1 MATMPDS
8 RDRSRHH
15 FSLAE
20 SVDLLAR
27 TPRLL
32 EVWLRGLPDDWLQ
45 ANEGPETW
53 SPWVVVGHLIHGEK
67 TDWMPRLARI
77 LEHRDRVAFDP
88 YDRFAQFRE
97 SAGKS
102 LGELLDEF
110 AALRAENLRRLES
123 LGLSEEQLDL
133 PGRHPSLGA
142 VTLRMLLATWV
153 AHDYDHVIQIARVM
167 ANQYADEVGPWR
179 EYLRVI
185 SGKQG

>member
-1 MATMPDS
+1 MTP
-8 RDRSRHH
+8 DRSRRP
-15 FSLAE
+15 FALDESLA
-20 SVDLLAR
+20 LLER

-32 EVWLRGLPDDWLQ
+32 DLWLRGLPEGWVDG
-45 ANEGPETW
+45 NEGGESW
-53 SPWVVVGHLIHGEK
+53 SPYVVVGHLIHGEK
-67 TDWMPRLARI
+67 TDWMPRLRRI
-77 LEHRDRVAFDP
+77 LEHHDRVAFDP

-102 LGELLDEF
+102 MGELLDEF
-110 AALRAENLRRLES
+110 AALRAENLRRLAS
-123 LGLSEEQLDL
+123 LGLTEAQLDL

-153 AHDYDHVIQIARVM
+153 AHDFDHVIQIARVM
-167 ANQYADEVGPWR
+167 ANQYAEEVGPWR